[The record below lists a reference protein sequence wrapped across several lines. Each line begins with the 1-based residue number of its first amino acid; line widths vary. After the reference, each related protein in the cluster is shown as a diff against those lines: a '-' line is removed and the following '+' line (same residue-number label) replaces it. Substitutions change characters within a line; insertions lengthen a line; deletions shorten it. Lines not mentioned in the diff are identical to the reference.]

1 MTFTPSG
8 PNIAR
13 VIPRPT
19 AQIRERATV
28 STTTSYKTI
37 VSHIITANKYFYITK
52 IIATW
57 SGTDE
62 QQIQALLGTEVVG
75 EYHSSAYVIDY
86 FAHDVK
92 LLGDG
97 IKTFRIQ
104 AKATSTT
111 AALTGI
117 INGEEV

>member
-1 MTFTPSG
+1 MSFSPSG

-37 VSHIITANKYFYITK
+37 VSYTITTNKTFYATK
-52 IIATW
+52 IIVTW
-57 SGTDE
+57 TGTDE
-62 QQIQALLGTEVVG
+62 QQIQVILGDEIVG
-75 EYHSSAYVIDY
+75 EYHSSAYIIDY
-86 FAHDVK
+86 FPHDVK

-97 IKTFRIQ
+97 MKTFKIQ
-104 AKATSTT
+104 AKATSAT